1 MFDERV
7 ILSVSNAYE
16 KKYFLSEDFEQLP
29 QNVKDELK
37 ILSVLYTEDVGG
49 ILTIGF
55 EENGDLYLE
64 VEANEN
70 DLLFDDIG
78 SVLKIKQLQNDK
90 KELWESLETYFKV
103 FYLGEE

>member
-7 ILSVSNAYE
+7 ILCVSNAYN
-16 KKYFLSEDFEQLP
+16 KKYYLNEDFEQLP
-29 QNVKDELK
+29 QQIKDELK

-55 EENGDLYLE
+55 EENGDLFLE
-64 VEANEN
+64 VEADEN

-78 SVLKIKQLQNDK
+78 SGLKIKQLQTDK
-90 KELWESLETYFKV
+90 QELWESLEMFFKV

>member
-7 ILSVSNAYE
+7 ILCVSNVYT
-16 KKYFLSEDFEQLP
+16 KKYFLNQDFEQLP
-29 QNVKDELK
+29 QQIKDELK

-49 ILTIGF
+49 VLTIGF
-55 EENGDLYLE
+55 EENGELFLE

-78 SVLKIKQLQNDK
+78 SGLKMKQLQTNK
-90 KELWESLETYFKV
+90 KELWESLEMFFKV

>member
-7 ILSVSNAYE
+7 ILCVSNVYT
-16 KKYFLSEDFEQLP
+16 KKYFLNQDFEQLP
-29 QNVKDELK
+29 QQIKDELK

-49 ILTIGF
+49 VLTIGF
-55 EENGDLYLE
+55 EENGELFLE

-70 DLLFDDIG
+70 DLLFDEIG
-78 SVLKIKQLQNDK
+78 SGLKMKQLQTNK
-90 KELWESLETYFKV
+90 KELWESLETFFKV

>member
-7 ILSVSNAYE
+7 ILSVSNVYN
-16 KKYFLSEDFEQLP
+16 KKYFLNKDFDQLP
-29 QNVKDELK
+29 QQIKDELK

-64 VEANEN
+64 VEADDN

-78 SVLKIKQLQNDK
+78 SALKIKQLQVDK

-103 FYLGEE
+103 FYLGED